1 MRRLVALFTGVATY
15 VLFAMAIDWLYRSEP
30 GGMVALATCSTE
42 AATSTSPPMPPTAEA
57 AEASDGSKQPDSPL
71 RDAADPAH
79 TSAAAE
85 PADVAPFYRRLKAPE
100 SVRLCG
106 SFAGVPDLLVLPR
119 LSGNALTV
127 RIDGERRLSLGS
139 ASRPASFW
147 MQPQLI
153 PLVDLRPLGAAAKHT
168 VEVELYGLY
177 DVGVRLPA
185 YVTAWNRGGV
195 RAGVLVW
202 LTSDLIAVAAGL
214 SLGVSILL
222 LFYGLQ
228 QHRQRFEAILF
239 GVAALA
245 AVLYVPDFLP
255 SAGNLGADLFLLRR
269 KLSLAG
275 SFVFGSTLAWGLE
288 LSTRAR
294 WRIGPYAAG
303 VAALLAIAALASPTQ
318 VELKTLSTFGSALF
332 LPLAAYATFLAARFL
347 EPRFA
352 WLWVFFGASTVHLTL
367 NLLTDSSYLFLFH
380 YGMLAAAVGGGVRLT
395 TQLAAIARE
404 LGRATNAALTDPLT
418 GARNRAFCDNLS
430 LGPHDALALVDL
442 DDFKLVNDR
451 HGHQRGDRLLIDFAR
466 AARHRLRG
474 TDHVVRLG
482 GDEFLLVLKAAT
494 LPTARRVVE
503 EVFETWCESAADLEP
518 KASYGVVQVGDQ
530 PFNRAVAAADAA
542 MYASKGMQPPAASSA
557 SRAVPEIDEKKVDLN
572 RP

>member
-1 MRRLVALFTGVATY
+1 MRRVAALFTGVAAY
-15 VLFAMAIDWLYRSEP
+15 LLFALAIDWLYRSEP
-30 GGMVALATCSTE
+30 GGIVALASCATA
-42 AATSTSPPMPPTAEA
+42 AATPAEPAAPATAA
-57 AEASDGSKQPDSPL
+57 
-71 RDAADPAH
+71 AADPTDPAD
-79 TSAAAE
+79 

-106 SFAGVPDLLVLPR
+106 SFEGVPDVLVLPR
-119 LSGNALTV
+119 LAGNALTV
-127 RIDGERRLSLGS
+127 RIDGERRLTRGS
-139 ASRPASFW
+139 ASRPANFW
-147 MQPQLI
+147 MQPQLV
-153 PLVDLRPLGAAAKHT
+153 PLDGLRSLGGTAKHT
-168 VEVELYGLY
+168 LEVELYGLY
-177 DVGVRLPA
+177 DVGVRLPG
-185 YVTAWNRGGV
+185 YVTAWNRGGF
-195 RAGVLVW
+195 RAGVLAW

-214 SLGVSILL
+214 TLGVSILL
-222 LFYGLQ
+222 LSYGLQ
-228 QHRQRFEAILF
+228 RHRQRFEAMLF
-239 GVAALA
+239 GAAALA

-255 SAGNLGADLFLLRR
+255 SAGDLGAELFLLRR
-269 KLSLAG
+269 KLSLAS

-288 LSTRAR
+288 LSTRVR
-294 WRIGPYAAG
+294 WRIGPYAFG
-303 VAALLAIAALASPTQ
+303 VSVLLAIAALASPTH
-318 VELKTLSTFGSALF
+318 VELKAASTFGSALF

-367 NLLTDSSYLFLFH
+367 NLITDSSYLFLFH

-430 LGPHDALALVDL
+430 FSPHDVLALVDF

-466 AARHRLRG
+466 AARHRMRG

-494 LPTARRVVE
+494 LPMARRVVE
-503 EVFETWCESAADLEP
+503 EIFETWRESTADLEP

-530 PFNRAVAAADAA
+530 PFDRAVAAADAA
-542 MYASKGMQPPAASSA
+542 MYASKGMPPRAASSA
-557 SRAVPEIDEKKVDLN
+557 IRAVPEIGEKYVD
-572 RP
+572 PKHP